1 MCICSIYIYIY
12 THTHTH
18 IYIYLYGAS
27 QVRQVV
33 KNSPANAGD
42 TAYTGSILVSG
53 RSPGVGNGNLFQ
65 VSFLPEKFH
74 GQRSL
79 AGYGP

>member
-1 MCICSIYIYIY
+1 MCICSVYIYIFI
-12 THTHTH
+12 HTH

-42 TAYTGSILVSG
+42 TADTGSILVSG

-65 VSFLPEKFH
+65 VSFLPEKLH